1 MTEQIKIKHEEVNV
15 GNGTVTESETLVHT
29 TGHVK
34 SLIDNALTGIVNF
47 ISKPWY
53 KILSVLTLC
62 NKFTVLVLSVFF
74 AAGYL
79 PAIKLLG
86 NSQTLY
92 QLLDVSLFQV
102 MVLTVIALYSF
113 GVKRILSKL
122 ALIVLILVV
131 LYQLNEM
138 REMMADF
145 LGGNNTQFT
154 NNAIQMA
161 FKSMRYGLYLWLVS
175 FMCLVL
181 LSVLPMYQSN
191 KKLWPALVDIVNTKP
206 THTLDVK
213 AFTGKVNANVQL
225 VVQKANNSIEQI
237 STDGNKVQLD
247 NLRSLS
253 NKKKALMVTSTVMIF
268 LVVAI
273 LFSGNSAPSARD
285 VEKIIAAEMQDESG
299 FLSTELSAIN
309 LKDCEEVS
317 GRELPTFTCTV
328 EGVITADLGAL
339 GSVLGGNTEKSETFS
354 LEYIFVKGESGWYGH

>member
-62 NKFTVLVLSVFF
+62 NKFTVLVLIVFF
-74 AAGYL
+74 SAGYL

-138 REMMADF
+138 REMMAGF
-145 LGGNNTQFT
+145 LGGNSAQFSDDV
-154 NNAIQMA
+154 IGMA
-161 FKSMRYGLYLWLVS
+161 LQSIRYGLYLWLGS
-175 FMCLVL
+175 FLILVL
-181 LSVLPMYQSN
+181 LLILPMYQSN
-191 KKLWPALVDIVNTKP
+191 KKLWPTLVDIVNTKP

-225 VVQKANNSIEQI
+225 VVQKANDSIEQI

-253 NKKKALMVTSTVMIF
+253 NKKKLLMVTSTVMIF

-328 EGVITADLGAL
+328 EGVVTADFGAL
-339 GSVLGGNTEKSETFS
+339 GSMLGGNAKKSEAFS
-354 LEYIFVKGESGWYGH
+354 IEYIFVNGESGWYGQ